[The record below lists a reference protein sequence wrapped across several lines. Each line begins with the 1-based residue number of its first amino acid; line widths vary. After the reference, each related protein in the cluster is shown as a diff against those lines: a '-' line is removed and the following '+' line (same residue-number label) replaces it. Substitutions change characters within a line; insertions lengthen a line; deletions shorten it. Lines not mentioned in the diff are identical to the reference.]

1 MKLAKKVKIGVC
13 TMSIGEDYKRITRYA
28 LANKIL
34 YCKKH
39 GYDLIEDDSIYREDK
54 PIPWSKLLLM
64 LKYLPKYDYIVWID
78 SDILIMNSNITLE
91 SLIQKYPKHD
101 IICGND
107 NKMMN
112 TGFLFVKNTKFSK
125 NFLKDVY
132 FNEYDP
138 TEDPNNR
145 YQNWEQGSF
154 INLYD
159 KNHLKC
165 KQKIFVTEPTEMNS
179 YWYNYYTG
187 HFVLH
192 FAGVR
197 GELLGWLLRDYCPD
211 RIDTDSDDTY
221 RGRMEWLAGPIRE
234 FLDNKIKN
242 ECGENNINPKDETL
256 ITHETSP
263 ENINYISEI
272 EYKNIIAKHEYIF
285 EELLDIVKKSE
296 DTFEGNYFYHD
307 NSFERLTEYNKQ
319 INLFSIGMMGKNI
332 IEIGFNAGHSTLLF
346 LLSNP
351 ENKIVC
357 FDICLKKYVK
367 PCFEYLSSIFPG
379 RLTLIEGNS
388 NDTIRSFKDENK
400 NTKYDIIHIDGSHDF
415 NVANGDFFVTLG
427 MTRKGSFLIFDD
439 IFIPHLK
446 FLWDGYIRDGHIE
459 EIDIL
464 PVKMYHHGV
473 GRYLKYY

>member
-1 MKLAKKVKIGVC
+1 
-13 TMSIGEDYKRITRYA
+13 
-28 LANKIL
+28 
-34 YCKKH
+34 
-39 GYDLIEDDSIYREDK
+39 
-54 PIPWSKLLLM
+54 M

-296 DTFEGNYFYHD
+296 SDFIHQ
-307 NSFERLTEYNKQ
+307 L
-319 INLFSIGMMGKNI
+319 IN
-332 IEIGFNAGHSTLLF
+332 H
-346 LLSNP
+346 
-351 ENKIVC
+351 IVC
-357 FDICLKKYVK
+357 EILA
-367 PCFEYLSSIFPG
+367 
-379 RLTLIEGNS
+379 R
-388 NDTIRSFKDENK
+388 
-400 NTKYDIIHIDGSHDF
+400 
-415 NVANGDFFVTLG
+415 
-427 MTRKGSFLIFDD
+427 FL
-439 IFIPHLK
+439 
-446 FLWDGYIRDGHIE
+446 R
-459 EIDIL
+459 
-464 PVKMYHHGV
+464 
-473 GRYLKYY
+473 